1 MKKSDKKL
9 DNQIRQTLTEL
20 CESRLEQIE
29 GFEWLTHVVNFNRF
43 PESLRVVC
51 VFCDDESLTKA
62 KQSGTT
68 DKIQTQITQTL
79 AKLKITFNKPA
90 KQIIF
95 DTETR
100 CQAQHGGNW
109 AKRLQSL

>member
-9 DNQIRQTLTEL
+9 DNQIRQSLTEL
-20 CESRLEQIE
+20 CETKLEHIE
-29 GFEWLTHVVNFNRF
+29 GFEWVTHAVNFNRF
-43 PESLRVVC
+43 PESLRIVC

-62 KQSGTT
+62 KRARTT

-79 AKLKITFNKPA
+79 AKLKIPLSKPA
-90 KQIIF
+90 KKIIF

>member
-9 DNQIRQTLTEL
+9 DNQIRQSLTEL
-20 CESRLEQIE
+20 CESQLEQIE

-51 VFCDDESLTKA
+51 VFYDNESLTKA
-62 KQSGTT
+62 KQDGTT
-68 DKIQTQITQTL
+68 DKVQNQITQTL
-79 AKLKITFNKPA
+79 AKLKITLNKPA

-109 AKRLQSL
+109 AKRLKSL